1 MQPDMAQLARVLQS
15 PEGQQL
21 MQLLQNKEPEMLSKA
36 AAQANAGN
44 AVQAGRTLAPL
55 LRDPEIRRLLD
66 MLGGNL

>member
-21 MQLLQNKEPEMLSKA
+21 MQLLQNKEPEMLSRA

-44 AVQAGRTLAPL
+44 GVQAGRTLAPL
-55 LRDPEIRRLLD
+55 LRDPEIRRLLE